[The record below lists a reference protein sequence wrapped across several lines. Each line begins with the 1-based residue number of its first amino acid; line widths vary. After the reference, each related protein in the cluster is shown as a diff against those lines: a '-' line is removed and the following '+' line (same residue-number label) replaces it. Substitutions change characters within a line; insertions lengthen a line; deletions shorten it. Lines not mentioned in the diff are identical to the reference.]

1 MFAGDRVGDLFF
13 PAPSRRARNR
23 RSGAWDDRTMN
34 GDLELAMT
42 EFQRCIAERD
52 GVAAADVLD
61 ADFALVLV
69 QPVATVVPRD
79 RWLATLPDY
88 AVHSYEVQEQLID
101 VDGSVAA
108 VLHRAQMQATVGG
121 VDRSGVFIVTDI
133 WRQRDGQWRVWKRH
147 STPLTAGP
155 VRSC

>member
-1 MFAGDRVGDLFF
+1 MSA
-13 PAPSRRARNR
+13 
-23 RSGAWDDRTMN
+23 
-34 GDLELAMT
+34 DLELAMT

-52 GVAAADVLD
+52 VVAAADVLD

-69 QPVATVVPRD
+69 QPVAAVVPRD

-88 AVHSYEVQEQLID
+88 AVRSYEVQEQLID

-133 WRQRDGQWRVWKRH
+133 WRQRDGQWRGWEGDSPPPTGGAVPRRD
-147 STPLTAGP
+147 PRP
-155 VRSC
+155 

>member
-1 MFAGDRVGDLFF
+1 M
-13 PAPSRRARNR
+13 S
-23 RSGAWDDRTMN
+23 

-52 GVAAADVLD
+52 VEAAAVVLD
-61 ADFALVLV
+61 ADYALVLV
-69 QPVATVVPRD
+69 QPVAAVVPKD

-88 AVHSYEVQEQLID
+88 LVHSYDVQEQFID
-101 VDGSVAA
+101 VDGDVAT
-108 VLHRAQMQATVGG
+108 VLHRAKMHATVGG

-133 WRQRDGQWRVWKRH
+133 WRRRDGQWRIWKRH

-155 VRSC
+155 VPAS